1 MGLAPSSEPHASTLE
16 IASLYPGLGLSQSNS
31 YESPISVST
40 LRPSALDKIQEFLV
54 RGERLKACHF
64 AMDEKLWA
72 HALLIASSV
81 DKEMWKAVVN
91 EFLRSELGRSPDT
104 SYGSQLHTSESG
116 ARPLNGRESLRV
128 AYSMFSG
135 QGATCGAFLCFP
147 FLYISHSSLNPVQEL
162 LPQIIPSRSLQV
174 AGLSHATPVTANFLP
189 SAASVPLESLSK
201 WPEAVAMMLSS
212 NMTIESSSALTAL
225 GDCLAH
231 HRWMEAAHVW

>member
-1 MGLAPSSEPHASTLE
+1 MGIPPSSEPQASTSE

-31 YESPISVST
+31 YERPISVST
-40 LRPSALDKIQEFLV
+40 LRSSTLDKIQEFLV

-72 HALLIASSV
+72 HAMLIASSI

-91 EFLRSELGRSPDT
+91 EFLRSELGRSPDA
-104 SYGSQLHTSESG
+104 SHGSQLHSGEPG

-147 FLYISHSSLNPVQEL
+147 FLCISHSLIEISPGAAAADYPLEKL
-162 LPQIIPSRSLQV
+162 ASSWSITRYSRH
-174 AGLSHATPVTANFLP
+174 GKLP
-189 SAASVPLESLSK
+189 SFCCQCALRVSLK
-201 WPEAVAMMLSS
+201 VARGCCHDA
-212 NMTIESSSALTAL
+212 EQ
-225 GDCLAH
+225 
-231 HRWMEAAHVW
+231 